1 MKKIKLS
8 ISDDSGNITIGG
20 SPFWR
25 YSLNLSWEEA
35 IEVLGLKENLIS
47 RLRDW
52 KNKTIESS
60 DLWSWEGKYD
70 ELVKCEVEGL
80 SILLELRKELPDYE
94 ITYSSNFNSYNCVL
108 NKEQVDDSY

>member
-1 MKKIKLS
+1 MKRIKLS

-35 IEVLGLKENLIS
+35 IEVLGLKENLLS
-47 RLRDW
+47 RLRNW
-52 KNKTIESS
+52 KLKAVKAYRYKWWKVEQ
-60 DLWSWEGKYD
+60 
-70 ELVKCEVEGL
+70 VKCEIEGL
-80 SILLELRKELPDYE
+80 SILLELKEELPDYE

-108 NKEQVDDSY
+108 NEEPVDDY